1 MSGIRRTTR
10 GIELLVLGLVNT
22 AVVLHATTA
31 RATQFPVGYSL
42 SISEDINVLK
52 NPDSADAQM
61 MASWT
66 TPSTLVTE
74 RNHPYLLLENT
85 STTANHGSGNA
96 ALTTF
101 SMTIGDPTMNFDW
114 ARIVSTSPGV
124 TATLV
129 SPDTLDAAVRSGVVT
144 YNFTGLTPGKQV
156 IFQIDIDPNSPTG
169 DQFADYRQVLFHV
182 TPSGGPT
189 DPDTSQNSRT
199 TVGFS
204 DPSSSP
210 VNTTLP
216 TQVWPNATVPYPTVF
231 GMQVVSQYMQDHVNA
246 YNIGRGGGSRAQ
258 RAGAGGNRIR
268 RNAAAATAGGVDDR
282 QGSE

>member
-1 MSGIRRTTR
+1 MSGIQLTKVGFRF
-10 GIELLVLGLVNT
+10 LVLGFVCAT
-22 AVVLHATTA
+22 AVMNATTA

-42 SISEDINVLK
+42 SISEDINVLQ
-52 NPDSADAQM
+52 NPNSADAQM

-66 TPSTLVTE
+66 TPSTLANE

-101 SMTIGDPTMNFDW
+101 CMTIGDPAMNFDW
-114 ARIVSTSPGV
+114 ARIVSSSPGV
-124 TATLV
+124 SATLV
-129 SPDTLDAAVRSGVVT
+129 SPDTLDNAVHSGVVT

-182 TPSGGPT
+182 TPSGGLT
-189 DPDTSQNSRT
+189 DPDTSQNSQTR
-199 TVGFS
+199 VGFS
-204 DPSSSP
+204 DPSSSQ

-216 TQVWPNATVPYPTVF
+216 PQVWPNASVPYPTVF

-246 YNIGRGGGSRAQ
+246 YTMGAAAVPEPSTLAL
-258 RAGAGGNRIR
+258 AGMGLAAMLIR
-268 RNAAAATAGGVDDR
+268 RRTSTQRHA
-282 QGSE
+282 